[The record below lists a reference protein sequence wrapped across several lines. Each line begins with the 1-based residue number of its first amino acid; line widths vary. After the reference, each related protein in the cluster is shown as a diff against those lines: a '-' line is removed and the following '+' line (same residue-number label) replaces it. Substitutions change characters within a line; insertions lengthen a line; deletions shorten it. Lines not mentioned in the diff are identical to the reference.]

1 MNQRKAIHDRVL
13 NATSTEELMAAYGDW
28 AEKYDGDLM
37 GEMGYVAPMM
47 TSELLLNTLPDNE
60 ACILDAG
67 CGTGLVGEL
76 LYRKGYRNIDG
87 LDYSPEM
94 LAKAKEKSVYQRL
107 DRQDLTQSLDIEDN
121 VYDAVISVGT
131 FTCGHVGPK
140 AFDELIRITQPG
152 GCICFTVREQAWGE
166 DDYHQK
172 LHAFEKNGRWAL
184 QELRT
189 TDYLQQEGSR
199 CKVCLYEVTA

>member
-60 ACILDAG
+60 ARILDAG

-131 FTCGHVGPK
+131 FTCGHVGPE
-140 AFDELIRITQPG
+140 AFEELVRITRPG
-152 GCICFTVREQAWGE
+152 GWVCFTVREQAWAE
-166 DDYHQK
+166 DKYRHRIEDMEGRGLWARQK
-172 LHAFEKNGRWAL
+172 LTAA
-184 QELRT
+184 
-189 TDYLQQEGSR
+189 DYIRQEGAR
-199 CKVCLYEVTA
+199 CKLGLYRISA